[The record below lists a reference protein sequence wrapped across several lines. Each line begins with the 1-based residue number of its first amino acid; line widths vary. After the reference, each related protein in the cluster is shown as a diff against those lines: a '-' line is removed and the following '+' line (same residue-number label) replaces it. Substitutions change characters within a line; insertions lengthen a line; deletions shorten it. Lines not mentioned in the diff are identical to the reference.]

1 MQIPTIAD
9 SSSRINEKNK
19 VIDIT
24 TCKSKHLHEYE
35 TNPTRRKADQRE
47 IESTIREINN
57 VKVTK
62 CRRISNLEIE
72 TCQKINIKE
81 MFKERREREREK
93 GKKGNSGREGRIQIT
108 KSQKGFLDHL

>member
-1 MQIPTIAD
+1 M
-9 SSSRINEKNK
+9 
-19 VIDIT
+19 
-24 TCKSKHLHEYE
+24 
-35 TNPTRRKADQRE
+35 
-47 IESTIREINN
+47 ESTIREINN

-62 CRRISNLEIE
+62 CRRTSNLEIE

-81 MFKERREREREK
+81 MFKERRERERERR